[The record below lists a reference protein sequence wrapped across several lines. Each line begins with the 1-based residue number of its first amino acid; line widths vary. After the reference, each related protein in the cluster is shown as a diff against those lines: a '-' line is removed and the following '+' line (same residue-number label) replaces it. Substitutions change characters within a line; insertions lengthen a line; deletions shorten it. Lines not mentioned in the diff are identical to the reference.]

1 MSRKTQC
8 INAKFQ
14 LFQTMEIQWLL
25 AYVCS
30 HCTISTE
37 KLHLISSTYHK
48 ATKQSRRVI
57 PQLKDIV
64 RKLTHFNI
72 FSYKLGLVQ

>member
-14 LFQTMEIQWLL
+14 LFQMMEIQWLL